1 LPGRRR
7 KSVLQPS
14 MIFTNA
20 IGKGEQDPYEDK
32 CTG

>member
-1 LPGRRR
+1 
-7 KSVLQPS
+7 VLQPS